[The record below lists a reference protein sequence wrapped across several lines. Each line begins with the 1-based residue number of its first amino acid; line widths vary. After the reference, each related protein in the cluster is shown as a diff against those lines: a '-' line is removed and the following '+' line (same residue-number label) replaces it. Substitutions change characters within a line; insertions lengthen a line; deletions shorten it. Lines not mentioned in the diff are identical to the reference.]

1 MTLRHGQA
9 VWLMVLTTALWAIA
23 GVVTR
28 QLQQAQSFEV
38 TFWRS
43 FFTVLSLVVI
53 LPLWQGRGV
62 WRRLPWRSV
71 YFWIS
76 GVCWSVMFTA
86 FMLGMTLTGVANVL
100 ITMSLG
106 PLLTALFSRVVLGHR
121 LPERTWAAIAA
132 AGVGIVW
139 MYGREMLAAEGE
151 YIVGMLVAL
160 CVPIAAAVQWTA
172 MQKAHAKGIDIDLV
186 PSVLL
191 GAVLSSL
198 YTIVPALPMQ
208 ATGSD
213 LLWLATLGLFQLAVP
228 CVLAV
233 LCARALKAPEMALL
247 GLLEVIFG
255 ILMAWVGAG
264 EVPTTTVLQGGTLV
278 MGALLIN
285 EWLGWRQRRV

>member
-1 MTLRHGQA
+1 MKLKHGQA
-9 VWLMVLTTALWAIA
+9 VLLMVLATAFWSIA

-53 LPLWQGRGV
+53 LPLWQGRAV

-76 GVCWSVMFTA
+76 GLCWSVMFTA

-106 PLLTALFSRVVLGHR
+106 PLLTALFSRVYLGHR

-132 AGVGIVW
+132 AGAGIVW
-139 MYGREMLAAEGE
+139 MYGREMMAAEGA
-151 YIVGMLVAL
+151 YITGMLVAL
-160 CVPIAAAVQWTA
+160 CVPIAAAVQWTS
-172 MQKAHAKGIDIDLV
+172 MQKAHSKGIDIDLV

-198 YTIVPALPMQ
+198 YTVIPAQPMQ
-208 ATGSD
+208 ANHTD

-228 CVLAV
+228 CVMAV
-233 LCARALKAPEMALL
+233 ICARSLKAPEMALL

-255 ILMAWVGAG
+255 ILLAWAGAG
-264 EVPTTTVLQGGTLV
+264 EVPSSSVLQGGTLV
-278 MGALLIN
+278 IGALMFN

>member
-9 VWLMVLTTALWAIA
+9 LWLMVLTTAMWSIA
-23 GVVTR
+23 GVITR
-28 QLQQAQSFEV
+28 QLEQAQTFEV

-43 FFTVLSLVVI
+43 FFTVLSLLVI
-53 LPLWQGRGV
+53 LPLWQGIGV

-76 GVCWSVMFTA
+76 GLCWSIMFTA

-106 PLLTALFSRVVLGHR
+106 PLLTALLSRLVLGHR
-121 LPERTWAAIAA
+121 LPQRTWAAIAA
-132 AGVGIVW
+132 AGAGIVW
-139 MYGREMLAAEGE
+139 MYGREMMAAQGE
-151 YIVGMLVAL
+151 YIAGMLVAL
-160 CVPIAAAVQWTA
+160 CVPMAAAVQWTA
-172 MQKAHAKGIDIDLV
+172 MQKAHSKGIDIDLV

-198 YTIVPALPMQ
+198 YTVLPAQPMQ
-208 ATGSD
+208 ANTTD

-233 LCARALKAPEMALL
+233 FCARALKAPEMALL

-255 ILMAWVGAG
+255 IVLAWAGAG
-264 EVPTTTVLQGGTLV
+264 EVPKPSVLQGGTLV
-278 MGALLIN
+278 IGALVFN